1 MSDQQKRGT
10 TFPLTLRG
18 GLSIETTALMDT
30 GAGKSCIN
38 YVTFEKI
45 RGTLKQLGYHCRVV
59 GADGSDLGALGTVE
73 CEITLGSK
81 VVTQSFVVCRN
92 LQRNVILGVD
102 FCRRYCAGVK
112 WTPDGTRILT
122 IGGKL
127 EIEVSEDELGV
138 PVVNQ
143 HTLRIPLRTSVVL
156 QVEVCKET
164 TGPQTIFP
172 NRQLEEKHPNIYQ
185 HEILYKTGIKHKSAI
200 TALINLDQVK
210 ILHIPKNT
218 VVGFARSEVKE
229 ITCIEIAEEWDKKPY
244 EDCTPSN
251 WIPQRNRRQ
260 LSPEQLDEI
269 SSWEQKTQTRGPDED
284 ITSRRDDRDEI
295 SSEKGNEFEDIQEVE
310 DSDFIISPGD
320 IYPNRKT
327 ELEDAEISSKTKER
341 FEKIC
346 REHDRAFS
354 KNNKDIGKTQL
365 IEMEIDTG
373 DQLPVAQNPYTLPLK
388 HYEWVRKEIETLE
401 KAGVIERSLSP
412 WASPVIVVPK
422 KSAPDEPPRRRLCVD
437 YRKVNDLQQK
447 VSKTDNSTGCL
458 SLYPLPKIDEMFA
471 KLNKSTVFSTIDLRS
486 DYYHIGLT
494 RESRAKSAFIV
505 PMGKWQFRR
514 TPFGLSQAPAY
525 FQMPINKV
533 LMGCGT
539 FAMGYLDDII
549 IFSENEEDHLR
560 HVEEIFRRLEYFD
573 LKMKREKCAFFKRH
587 IQYLGHVISK
597 EGIQPL
603 PEKLDSIRN
612 MPHPKNPKEAK
623 QFLGLIGYY
632 RKFVPHFADIA
643 RPLTQ
648 LTRHDIQYEWTE
660 KCQKSFDHLRELLMK
675 HPILRYPDPQK
686 PYTLFTDAS
695 GIGWSGVLTQEYV
708 DGSGKSRLHPVCYVS
723 GQFKGSQLN
732 WAALT
737 KEAYAIYMA
746 VRRLTFYITD
756 ADVTIKSDHLP
767 LRKFLTKETM
777 NAKVNNWAVELE
789 QFKLKLEW
797 IQGSKNTLA
806 DSLSRLLDI
815 EPDAE
820 NNPELE
826 GQEFGAF
833 CFQELEKAEV
843 REVYERIENITVDT
857 GMKEVLLPMPKE
869 TLKKLQKAD
878 DFCKSTVQK
887 LKKDEISSKI
897 FIREEE
903 ILRRLWVD
911 GTETF
916 NCIVVPKVL
925 QQSLLILAH
934 DKSGHN
940 GAKRTYEAL
949 KRNYYWQGM
958 RKEVFR
964 HCKSCKECLLQNQNT
979 LSQKFG
985 HFKTPD
991 YPMQLICMDLVG
1003 PITPT
1008 SMRGNRYIL
1017 TVVDMLTG
1025 YTMAIPIPNKT
1036 AEMVVTAYRD
1046 HVYCLFGGS
1055 TSMLTDNG
1063 TEFKNEDM
1071 ENICAKLGIRKVF
1084 TPVYTPECNGKLEG
1098 WHKFFKA
1105 CIAKHIRGNNV
1116 EWDELVPL
1124 AVAAYNFFPCQTSKE
1139 SPFVLMFR
1147 RDPVTPFCQLLE
1159 PAPRYWGDRGG
1170 HLKMDALQRMYVVAA
1185 QNVKWAREKQQ
1196 GREEETTQKLK
1207 VNDLVL
1213 VKDPD
1218 SPVFHPKYLPNFRVK
1233 EIHGNNRIVVQDEK
1247 GNTSTRRA
1255 SHVKRCP
1262 LKDKITMMVPTDAEY
1277 SQFGRPAKLLIHPKD
1292 VPDLKFPGEK
1302 EMPLDEEDDIPPGET
1317 IECAELNINLAGV
1330 DLPREVIQMQGK
1342 VTEKDEISSS
1352 MRGGLWTSLK
1362 RMGDG
1367 WGKDTEDTSPQT
1379 FTFFL

>member
-1 MSDQQKRGT
+1 M
-10 TFPLTLRG
+10 G
-18 GLSIETTALMDT
+18 GSVAVETTALMDT

-38 YVTFEKI
+38 YGMFEKI
-45 RGTLKQLGYHCRVV
+45 RGTLKRWAYQGRVV
-59 GADGSDLGALGTVE
+59 GADGSDLGAMGTVE
-73 CEITLGSK
+73 CEITLGSR
-81 VVTQSFVVCRN
+81 VVMQSFVICRN

-102 FCRRYCAGVK
+102 FCRRYCAGVT
-112 WTPDGTRILT
+112 WTPEGTRILT
-122 IGGKL
+122 LGGNV
-127 EIEVSEDELGV
+127 EIEVTEDELGV
-138 PVVNQ
+138 PVINQ
-143 HTLRIPLRTSVVL
+143 HTLRIPPRTSVVL
-156 QVEVCKET
+156 QVEVCSET

-185 HEILYKTGIKHKSAI
+185 HEILFKTGIEHKSAI
-200 TALINLDQVK
+200 TALVNLDQVK

-218 VVGFARSEVKE
+218 VVGFARSEIKE
-229 ITCIEIAEEWDKKPY
+229 ITCIEIAEDLDRKPY
-244 EDCTPSN
+244 DDYAPSN
-251 WIPQRNRRQ
+251 WIPQRHRRQ
-260 LSPEQLDEI
+260 LSWEQVDEI
-269 SSWEQKTQTRGPDED
+269 SSWEQSRQEKRAYEDE
-284 ITSRRDDRDEI
+284 TSRKGGKDEI
-295 SSEKGNEFEDIQEVE
+295 SSGKEERFEDMQEVV
-310 DSDFIISPGD
+310 DSDFLISPGD

-327 ELEDAEISSKTKER
+327 ELEDAEISSKTRER
-341 FEKIC
+341 FEQIC
-346 REHDRAFS
+346 KEHDRAFS

-388 HYEWVRKEIETLE
+388 HYEWIRREIETLE

-412 WASPVIVVPK
+412 WASPVIVVPQ

-447 VSKTDNSTGCL
+447 VSKTDKSTGCL

-471 KLNKSTVFSTIDLRS
+471 KLNKSMVFSTIDLRS
-486 DYYHIGLT
+486 GYYHIGLT
-494 RESRAKSAFIV
+494 RESRAKSAFVV
-505 PMGKWQFRR
+505 PMGKWQFKR

-525 FQMPINKV
+525 FQMLINKV

-549 IFSENEEDHLR
+549 IFSENETDHLR
-560 HVEEIFRRLEYFD
+560 HVEEIFRRLEHFD

-603 PEKLDSIRN
+603 PEKLESIRK

-632 RKFVPHFADIA
+632 RKFVPRFADIA

-648 LTRHDIQYEWTE
+648 LTRHDIQYEWTG

-695 GIGWSGVLTQEYV
+695 GIGWSGVLTQENV
-708 DGSGKSRLHPVCYVS
+708 DGNGKSKLHPVCYVS

-756 ADVTIKSDHLP
+756 ADVTIRSDHLP

-815 EPDAE
+815 EPEAG
-820 NNPELE
+820 NKPEPE
-826 GQEFGAF
+826 GQEFGTF
-833 CFQELEKAEV
+833 CFQELGKAEV
-843 REVYERIENITVDT
+843 REVYEKIENITVDT
-857 GMKEVLLPMPKE
+857 GVKEVLLPMPKE

-878 DFCKSTVQK
+878 EFCRLIVQK
-887 LKKDEISSKI
+887 IKKDEISSKI
-897 FIREEE
+897 YIREEGV
-903 ILRRLWVD
+903 LRRLWID
-911 GTETF
+911 ENETF
-916 NCIVVPKVL
+916 NCVVVPRVL
-925 QQSLLILAH
+925 QQPLLILTH

-940 GAKRTYEAL
+940 GAKRTYAAI
-949 KRNYYWQGM
+949 KRNYYWPGM

-964 HCKSCKECLLQNQNT
+964 HCKSCKECLLQNQT
-979 LSQKFG
+979 TTSQKFS
-985 HFKTPD
+985 HFKPPE
-991 YPMQLICMDLVG
+991 YPMQQICMDLVG

-1008 SMRGNRYIL
+1008 STRGNRYVL

-1025 YTMAIPIPNKT
+1025 YTMAIPIKNKM
-1036 AEMVVTAYRD
+1036 AETVVTAYRE
-1046 HVYCLFGGS
+1046 HVYCIFGGS
-1055 TSMLTDNG
+1055 SSMLTDNG

-1071 ENICAKLGIRKVF
+1071 DSICTKLGIRRVF

-1105 CIAKHIRGNNV
+1105 CVAKHIRGNSV

-1124 AVAAYNFFPCQTSKE
+1124 AVAAYNFFPCQASKE
-1139 SPFVLMFR
+1139 SPFVLMFG

-1159 PAPRYWGDRGG
+1159 PAPRYWGERGG
-1170 HLKMDALQRMYVVAA
+1170 QLKMDALQRMYTVAA
-1185 QNVKWAREKQQ
+1185 QNIKWARDKQKT
-1196 GREEETTQKLK
+1196 EEEQAVTQKVK
-1207 VNDLVL
+1207 VNDMVL
-1213 VKDPD
+1213 VRDPD
-1218 SPVFHPKYLPNFRVK
+1218 SPVFHPKYLPNYRVK

-1247 GNTSTRRA
+1247 GNISTRRS

-1262 LKDKITMMVPTDAEY
+1262 LKDKIAMMVPTDREY

-1292 VPDLKFPGEK
+1292 VPKL
-1302 EMPLDEEDDIPPGET
+1302 
-1317 IECAELNINLAGV
+1317 
-1330 DLPREVIQMQGK
+1330 DLPEEERQSESGR
-1342 VTEKDEISSS
+1342 DEISSEETIQCEELNIS
-1352 MRGGLWTSLK
+1352 LEVGESSTGADAPQSEDVRHEISSSEERSFWHSLK
-1362 RMGDG
+1362 SMGTDR
-1367 WGKDTEDTSPQT
+1367 GKDTTEVPTQT
-1379 FTFFL
+1379 ESNSFIFFL